1 MRVMDKSQI
10 WPAIH
15 AEREALAA
23 DLAGLTE
30 EQWTTPSLCTGWT
43 VRDVLAHMTGT
54 AEKTTLNFFPS
65 LVTSGFSLSKMQ
77 NKDIKRIEATGD
89 VLSAFKAAM
98 GKTSSP
104 PGPTMTWLGETL
116 VHGDDIRRPLGITHA
131 YPGDA
136 AAAVADSYKA
146 TNLVMGSKRRIAGV
160 KLVAT
165 DTDWAHGD
173 GPEVRG
179 PMMALLMVMAGRDAA
194 LSDLA
199 GDGVATLSSRL
210 R

>member
-10 WPAIH
+10 WATIH
-15 AEREALAA
+15 AERKALAA
-23 DLAGLTE
+23 DLEGLTE
-30 EQWTTPSLCTGWT
+30 QQWATPSLCTGWT

-65 LVTSGFSLSKMQ
+65 LVANGFSLSKLQ
-77 NKDIKRIEATGD
+77 NKDIKRVEATGD
-89 VLSAFKAAM
+89 VLGAFKGAM
-98 GKTSSP
+98 GKSTSP

-116 VHGDDIRRPLGITHA
+116 VHGDDIRRPLGITYD
-131 YPGDA
+131 YPADA

-165 DTDWAHGD
+165 DTDWSHGD

-179 PMMALLMVMAGRDAA
+179 PMMALLMAMAGRAA
-194 LSDLA
+194 AMSDLSGEGA
-199 GDGVATLSSRL
+199 QTLSAQL
-210 R
+210 